1 MPAFGFFIGDARRRL
16 GTIDGICRQGAVDGE
31 EQVVRNAVHNPDM
44 TRCHYEDVVFAM
56 RHAD

>member
-1 MPAFGFFIGDARRRL
+1 L
-16 GTIDGICRQGAVDGE
+16 GTIDGICRQGAADGE

-44 TRCHYEDVVFAM
+44 TRCHCEDVVFAT